1 LQIASLQNRTFFS
14 HLAIIHVRRNVRT
27 VSVVMNAKSVR
38 SALVSLTDCS
48 LFGYVIDADKQPDD
62 DSNHARDDED
72 FLATVMGGEGG
83 RELGITR
90 FQ

>member
-1 LQIASLQNRTFFS
+1 
-14 HLAIIHVRRNVRT
+14 
-27 VSVVMNAKSVR
+27 MNAKSVR
-38 SALVSLTDCS
+38 SALVSLTDYS

-72 FLATVMGGEGG
+72 FFATVMGGEGG
-83 RELGITR
+83 GGGRGGELGITR